1 MGSSERREIIPVKT
15 RVPWTAEDDNLLLQL
30 RWADKP
36 PTWEEIADHFPER
49 TQGSCRKRYERILN
63 NTWDEKGRDRLAALY
78 ESHKEKMWQIIAQ
91 GMNVPWTEAEQHHWL
106 LGKEEMQ
113 KRAAD
118 PDFRET
124 WQKDY
129 VASETDDDSNLVPPS
144 VDDAVVSADQEQGR
158 IKSGRW
164 SRWSGGEVNSLFNH
178 KAAGKTWDEISILV
192 PGRSAEKCKSH
203 YHLVRGRAHEWR
215 PELQTD
221 LSRLYQIHKSEMW
234 AEFEE
239 QLGVPWQL
247 AEEMHWRLGL
257 NGIKELAG
265 LPLTV
270 EPDQPATNP
279 HELQPPSLTDCEP
292 FDNCWATL
300 ILNRDP

>member
-1 MGSSERREIIPVKT
+1 MR
-15 RVPWTAEDDNLLLQL
+15 
-30 RWADKP
+30 
-36 PTWEEIADHFPER
+36 
-49 TQGSCRKRYERILN
+49 
-63 NTWDEKGRDRLAALY
+63 
-78 ESHKEKMWQIIAQ
+78 EKMWLNIAQ
-91 GMNVPWTEAEQHHWL
+91 VMNVPWTEAEQHHWL
-106 LGKEEMQ
+106 LGKDEMQ

-118 PDFRET
+118 PDLSET

-144 VDDAVVSADQEQGR
+144 VDDAVVSADQEPGR
-158 IKSGRW
+158 IKSG
-164 SRWSGGEVNSLFNH
+164 RWSGGEVNSLFNH

-203 YHLVRGRAHEWR
+203 YHLVRRRGRADEWR

-221 LSRLYQIHKSEMW
+221 LSRLYQKHKSEMW
-234 AEFEE
+234 AEFEK
-239 QLGVPWQL
+239 QLGVPWKS
-247 AEEMHWRLGL
+247 AEAMHWILGS

-265 LPLTV
+265 LPQTV
-270 EPDQPATNP
+270 EQDQPATYS
-279 HELQPPSLTDCEP
+279 HELQPLSLTDCEP